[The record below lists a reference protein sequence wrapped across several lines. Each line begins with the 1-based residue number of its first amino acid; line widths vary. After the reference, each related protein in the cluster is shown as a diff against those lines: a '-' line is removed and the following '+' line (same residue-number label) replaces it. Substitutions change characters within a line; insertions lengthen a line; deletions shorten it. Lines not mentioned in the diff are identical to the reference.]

1 MAKLTK
7 SFFENGES
15 REAVRINKYLSD
27 SGMCSRREADR
38 LVEEGKVLID
48 GVPAVMGSKV
58 LPGQKVTIS
67 GKTIEKEEKMV
78 LIAFNKP
85 QGVVCTTDRREP
97 DNIIDFINYGSRI
110 FPIGRLDKDS
120 EGLILLTNDGEIVN
134 KILRAGNHHEKEY
147 LVTVN
152 KPVTPEFLKG
162 MAGGVPILDTV
173 TKPCIVEAL
182 DKRSFRIVLT
192 QGLNR
197 QIRRMCEYFEYRV
210 VSLKRI
216 RIMNVNL
223 GRLQLGGYRNLTE
236 WELEELNL
244 LIQDSSNGPAEEID
258 EEFLPAEG
266 VVLGESIAKTAAR
279 KPHPRG
285 EAGRRYAGGPDSG
298 MAANVKRDNAGVS
311 DYKKKPV
318 QGKKFIKGEGWTEKK
333 PAYKMQTSEKTAA
346 EKKYGAGKGFN
357 GKSNTGRPKTFSK
370 KK

>member
-15 REAVRINKYLSD
+15 RESVRINKYLSD
-27 SGMCSRREADR
+27 AGMCSRREADR

-48 GVPAVMGSKV
+48 GQPAVMGSKV
-58 LPGQKVTIS
+58 FPGQKVTIA

-85 QGVVCTTDRREP
+85 QGIVCTTDRREP

-152 KPVTPEFLKG
+152 KPITPEFLKG

-182 DKRSFRIVLT
+182 DKNRFRIVLT

-210 VSLKRI
+210 ISLQRI

-223 GRLQLGGYRNLTE
+223 GRLQLGGYRNLTD

-244 LIQDSSNGPAEEID
+244 LIQDSSNQPGEEVD

-266 VVLGESIAKTAAR
+266 IVLGEKTTGKR
-279 KPHPRG
+279 V
-285 EAGRRYAGGPDSG
+285 GRRNTSNRTAP
-298 MAANVKRDNAGVS
+298 
-311 DYKKKPV
+311 
-318 QGKKFIKGEGWTEKK
+318 QGKSFVKGAGWTEK
-333 PAYKMQTSEKTAA
+333 SEKAKYA
-346 EKKYGAGKGFN
+346 EKDIREKSRQKGKLPN
-357 GKSNTGRPKTFSK
+357 SQTRAKGKKPSVSSVPQSNHRRSYAK